1 MRKLNCVL
9 AAVFLS
15 IIVSGT
21 AAAQGRPDLD
31 RRLEAEKSLR
41 DNERLRRG
49 MEADTEA
56 RAKTK
61 EEREAVVKEA
71 FMRLQILHNEM
82 MTMVVS
88 TDVPDSK
95 RVNAAVEETKKRAI
109 ELRANLVL
117 PKLPKDE
124 KEKKLED
131 TATGNDLKPSL
142 DRLCATI
149 KSFVTNLNNS
159 GTNNKAGE
167 QARRE
172 LDSMVILSDKIVQ
185 AVGAAGKRVN

>member
-1 MRKLNCVL
+1 
-9 AAVFLS
+9 
-15 IIVSGT
+15 
-21 AAAQGRPDLD
+21 
-31 RRLEAEKSLR
+31 
-41 DNERLRRG
+41 

-56 RAKTK
+56 QAKTK

-71 FMRLQILHNEM
+71 FMRVQILHNEM
-82 MTMVVS
+82 MAMVVS

-172 LDSMVILSDKIVQ
+172 LDSMVTLSDKIVQ
-185 AVGAAGKRVN
+185 AVGVAGKRVN